1 MDAVMATKFSSTNIP
16 NLDYAESYGTYYGRV
31 KLHGK
36 LVREV
41 LGKNQRAAQAK
52 LSGWLASKRGAKK
65 TKKGTLNALSER

>member
-1 MDAVMATKFSSTNIP
+1 
-16 NLDYAESYGTYYGRV
+16 
-31 KLHGK
+31 
-36 LVREV
+36 